1 MSYAFHG
8 LSKYE
13 VSTMRQFG
21 TIFVAANGTL
31 SRPLLVRRYLYRG

>member
-1 MSYAFHG
+1 MSYALHG

-13 VSTMRQFG
+13 ASTMQFE